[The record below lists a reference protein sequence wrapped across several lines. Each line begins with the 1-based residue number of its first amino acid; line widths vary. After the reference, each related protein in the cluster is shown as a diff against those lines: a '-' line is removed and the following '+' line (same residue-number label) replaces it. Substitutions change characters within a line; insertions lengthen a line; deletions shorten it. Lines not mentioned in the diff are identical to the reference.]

1 MGIKMDKMGL
11 YVNDKGLKRR
21 KRRCQMMAISWL
33 IREVPLVGEE
43 PTLSVK
49 RVGVVTLASLLV
61 PYTLVPIFWTF
72 LKVLVCEVTCTIQ
85 ERKVIIV

>member
-1 MGIKMDKMGL
+1 MHLENHLEPKSCIWAFKMDKTGL
-11 YVNDKGLKRR
+11 YVNDKGLKGK

-49 RVGVVTLASLLV
+49 RVGVVTLTSLLV
-61 PYTLVPIFWTF
+61 PHKLVPIFWT
-72 LKVLVCEVTCTIQ
+72 LI
-85 ERKVIIV
+85 